1 MNKKFVLSLAILG
14 LLVSCREVEE
24 VMDND
29 SINAKKVSELRKQ
42 SEDDNNVLGSNSQ
55 VAKDSTISSLEDEVK
70 PPVKDGGH
78 WKQ

>member
-14 LLVSCREVEE
+14 LLVSCRETEE
-24 VMDND
+24 IMDND
-29 SINAKKVSELRKQ
+29 NINAKVTELRKQ
-42 SEDDNNVLGSNSQ
+42 SGDGNNIFDTKSP
-55 VAKDSTISSLEDEVK
+55 VAKDSANSSLEGEVK

>member
-24 VMDND
+24 VMDN
-29 SINAKKVSELRKQ
+29 INAKKVSELRKQ